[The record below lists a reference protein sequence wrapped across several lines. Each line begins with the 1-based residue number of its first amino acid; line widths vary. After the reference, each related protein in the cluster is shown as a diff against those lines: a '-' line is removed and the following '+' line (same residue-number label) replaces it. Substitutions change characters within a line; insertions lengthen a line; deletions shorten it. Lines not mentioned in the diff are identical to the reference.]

1 MKWIR
6 ESMTQIDLVDGE
18 KKLAYIAYKNFRWLL
33 YEGGEEWGIDLKIY
47 EQHQVEVAQMA
58 AVEELIRY
66 HAEKAKLSLTGII
79 LIAKS
84 KTDRVARKGT
94 TSLWQDSKRPGPVVS
109 IHTHVKSRR
118 ARQEQQQQIRRL
130 YKKTYTRR
138 ER

>member
-66 HAEKAKLSLTGII
+66 YAEKAKLFR
-79 LIAKS
+79 K
-84 KTDRVARKGT
+84 ARKEMM
-94 TSLWQDSKRPGPVVS
+94 
-109 IHTHVKSRR
+109 
-118 ARQEQQQQIRRL
+118 A
-130 YKKTYTRR
+130 
-138 ER
+138 

>member
-6 ESMTQIDLVDGE
+6 ESMTQIDLVDGG

-66 HAEKAKLSLTGII
+66 HAEKDKLFR
-79 LIAKS
+79 K
-84 KTDRVARKGT
+84 ARKEM
-94 TSLWQDSKRPGPVVS
+94 
-109 IHTHVKSRR
+109 
-118 ARQEQQQQIRRL
+118 AA
-130 YKKTYTRR
+130 
-138 ER
+138 

>member
-6 ESMTQIDLVDGE
+6 ESMTQINLVDGE

-66 HAEKAKLSLTGII
+66 HAEKAKLF
-79 LIAKS
+79 
-84 KTDRVARKGT
+84 RKVR
-94 TSLWQDSKRPGPVVS
+94 KEM
-109 IHTHVKSRR
+109 
-118 ARQEQQQQIRRL
+118 AA
-130 YKKTYTRR
+130 
-138 ER
+138 

>member
-1 MKWIR
+1 MQWIR

-66 HAEKAKLSLTGII
+66 HAEKAKLF
-79 LIAKS
+79 
-84 KTDRVARKGT
+84 RKVR
-94 TSLWQDSKRPGPVVS
+94 KEM
-109 IHTHVKSRR
+109 
-118 ARQEQQQQIRRL
+118 AA
-130 YKKTYTRR
+130 
-138 ER
+138 

>member
-6 ESMTQIDLVDGE
+6 ESMTQIDLVDGG

-66 HAEKAKLSLTGII
+66 HAEKAKLFR
-79 LIAKS
+79 KVR
-84 KTDRVARKGT
+84 KEMVA
-94 TSLWQDSKRPGPVVS
+94 
-109 IHTHVKSRR
+109 
-118 ARQEQQQQIRRL
+118 
-130 YKKTYTRR
+130 
-138 ER
+138 

>member
-33 YEGGEEWGIDLKIY
+33 YEGGEEWGVDLKIY

-66 HAEKAKLSLTGII
+66 HAEKAKLF
-79 LIAKS
+79 
-84 KTDRVARKGT
+84 RKVR
-94 TSLWQDSKRPGPVVS
+94 KEM
-109 IHTHVKSRR
+109 
-118 ARQEQQQQIRRL
+118 AA
-130 YKKTYTRR
+130 
-138 ER
+138 

>member
-1 MKWIR
+1 MGRTRRGYGGDAMKWIR

-66 HAEKAKLSLTGII
+66 HAEKAKLFR
-79 LIAKS
+79 K
-84 KTDRVARKGT
+84 ARKEM
-94 TSLWQDSKRPGPVVS
+94 
-109 IHTHVKSRR
+109 
-118 ARQEQQQQIRRL
+118 AA
-130 YKKTYTRR
+130 
-138 ER
+138 

>member
-6 ESMTQIDLVDGE
+6 ESMTQIDLVDGG

-66 HAEKAKLSLTGII
+66 HAEKAKLF
-79 LIAKS
+79 
-84 KTDRVARKGT
+84 RKMR
-94 TSLWQDSKRPGPVVS
+94 KEM
-109 IHTHVKSRR
+109 
-118 ARQEQQQQIRRL
+118 AA
-130 YKKTYTRR
+130 
-138 ER
+138 

>member
-66 HAEKAKLSLTGII
+66 HAEKAKLFR
-79 LIAKS
+79 
-84 KTDRVARKGT
+84 KTRKEM
-94 TSLWQDSKRPGPVVS
+94 
-109 IHTHVKSRR
+109 
-118 ARQEQQQQIRRL
+118 AA
-130 YKKTYTRR
+130 
-138 ER
+138 

>member
-66 HAEKAKLSLTGII
+66 HAEKVKLFR
-79 LIAKS
+79 K
-84 KTDRVARKGT
+84 ARKEMM
-94 TSLWQDSKRPGPVVS
+94 
-109 IHTHVKSRR
+109 
-118 ARQEQQQQIRRL
+118 A
-130 YKKTYTRR
+130 
-138 ER
+138 

>member
-6 ESMTQIDLVDGE
+6 ESMTQIDLVDGG

-66 HAEKAKLSLTGII
+66 HAEKAKLF
-79 LIAKS
+79 
-84 KTDRVARKGT
+84 RKVR
-94 TSLWQDSKRPGPVVS
+94 KEM
-109 IHTHVKSRR
+109 
-118 ARQEQQQQIRRL
+118 AA
-130 YKKTYTRR
+130 
-138 ER
+138 

>member
-66 HAEKAKLSLTGII
+66 HAEKSKLFR
-79 LIAKS
+79 K
-84 KTDRVARKGT
+84 ARKEM
-94 TSLWQDSKRPGPVVS
+94 
-109 IHTHVKSRR
+109 
-118 ARQEQQQQIRRL
+118 AA
-130 YKKTYTRR
+130 
-138 ER
+138 

>member
-66 HAEKAKLSLTGII
+66 HAEKAKSF
-79 LIAKS
+79 
-84 KTDRVARKGT
+84 RK
-94 TSLWQDSKRPGPVVS
+94 
-109 IHTHVKSRR
+109 
-118 ARQEQQQQIRRL
+118 
-130 YKKTYTRR
+130 YRR
-138 ER
+138 EATA

>member
-66 HAEKAKLSLTGII
+66 HAEKAKSFL
-79 LIAKS
+79 K
-84 KTDRVARKGT
+84 
-94 TSLWQDSKRPGPVVS
+94 
-109 IHTHVKSRR
+109 
-118 ARQEQQQQIRRL
+118 
-130 YKKTYTRR
+130 YRR
-138 ER
+138 EAAA

>member
-6 ESMTQIDLVDGE
+6 ESMTQINLVERE

-66 HAEKAKLSLTGII
+66 HAEKAKLF
-79 LIAKS
+79 
-84 KTDRVARKGT
+84 RKVR
-94 TSLWQDSKRPGPVVS
+94 KEM
-109 IHTHVKSRR
+109 
-118 ARQEQQQQIRRL
+118 AA
-130 YKKTYTRR
+130 
-138 ER
+138 

>member
-58 AVEELIRY
+58 AVEELIRH
-66 HAEKAKLSLTGII
+66 HAEKAKLFR
-79 LIAKS
+79 K
-84 KTDRVARKGT
+84 ARKEM
-94 TSLWQDSKRPGPVVS
+94 
-109 IHTHVKSRR
+109 
-118 ARQEQQQQIRRL
+118 AA
-130 YKKTYTRR
+130 
-138 ER
+138 

>member
-66 HAEKAKLSLTGII
+66 HAEKAKSF
-79 LIAKS
+79 
-84 KTDRVARKGT
+84 RK
-94 TSLWQDSKRPGPVVS
+94 
-109 IHTHVKSRR
+109 
-118 ARQEQQQQIRRL
+118 
-130 YKKTYTRR
+130 YRR
-138 ER
+138 EAAA